1 VVRFLAQKR
10 QLQLERDKY
19 LKLKE
24 ESYQK
29 ELIQRDKQFTTYTL
43 QLIQKNESMR
53 ALQAAVFDLKRSLGE
68 RSQSKLKHILSLID
82 FSFRNDDEWERFKF
96 YFEEIHQGFFE
107 KLLFVFPDLTAQ
119 ELRLCALIR
128 LNLSITELAS
138 ILGISVESV
147 KTARFR
153 LRKKLNAASI
163 HHLIDIIMQI

>member
-1 VVRFLAQKR
+1 MFICFFVSVTLVVRFLAQKR

-96 YFEEIHQGFFE
+96 YFEDIHQGFFE
-107 KLLFVFPDLTAQ
+107 KLLFVFRILP
-119 ELRLCALIR
+119 LR
-128 LNLSITELAS
+128 N
-138 ILGISVESV
+138 
-147 KTARFR
+147 
-153 LRKKLNAASI
+153 
-163 HHLIDIIMQI
+163 